1 MICVYVCDVGVGY
14 VCDVCLICV
23 GERSDECVGTCVWY
37 VICVCHVFDMDGQ
50 DM

>member
-1 MICVYVCDVGVGY
+1 MCVYVCDVGVGY

-23 GERSDECVGTCVWY
+23 GERCDECVGICVWY
-37 VICVCHVFDMDGQ
+37 VIYVCHVFDMDGK